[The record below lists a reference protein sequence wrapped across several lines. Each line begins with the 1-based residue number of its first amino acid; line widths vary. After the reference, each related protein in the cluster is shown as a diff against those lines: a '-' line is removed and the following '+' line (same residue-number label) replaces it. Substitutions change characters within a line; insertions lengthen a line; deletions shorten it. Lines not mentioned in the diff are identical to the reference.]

1 MVMKMTN
8 REMLM
13 VIKDAAPSL
22 EHIKDI
28 AEKIISRTR
37 DSFITQV
44 NYIDVQKHDVIV
56 GYEYKCGGEWCNEE
70 VIIPIEWF
78 DEEFDYV
85 KEYEKILRKEE
96 ANRKRAEKARLKR
109 ATEKR
114 KKAKELKEKKEYKAY
129 LKLKEKYESNGNK

>member
-1 MVMKMTN
+1 MTN

-13 VIKDAAPSL
+13 KIKDAAPSL
-22 EHIKDI
+22 EHIKEV

-37 DSFITQV
+37 DIYIDYA
-44 NYIDVQKHDVIV
+44 NYIDVKEYEVVV
-56 GYEYKCGGEWCNEE
+56 GYSYSCRGEWGNEE

-78 DEEFDYV
+78 DEGFDYV

-109 ATEKR
+109 AAEKR
-114 KKAKELKEKKEYKAY
+114 KHAKELKEKKEYDTY
-129 LKLKEKYESNGNK
+129 LKLKEKYESKDNK

>member
-1 MVMKMTN
+1 MTN

-22 EHIKDI
+22 EHIKEI
-28 AEKIISRTR
+28 AEKIISKTR
-37 DSFITQV
+37 DIYINNA
-44 NYIDVQKHDVIV
+44 NYINVTETDVTV
-56 GYEYKCGGEWCNEE
+56 GYDYSCRGEWGNEE

-85 KEYEKILRKEE
+85 KAYEEILRKEE

-109 ATEKR
+109 AAEKR
-114 KKAKELKEKKEYKAY
+114 KQAKELKEKKEYDKY
-129 LKLKEKYESNGNK
+129 LKLKEKYESKG

>member
-1 MVMKMTN
+1 MTN

-13 VIKDAAPSL
+13 EIKNTAPSL
-22 EHIKDI
+22 EHIKEV

-37 DSFITQV
+37 DSYIDNV
-44 NYIDVQKHDVIV
+44 NYIDVKEYDVIV
-56 GYEYKCGGEWCNEE
+56 GYEYACRGEWCNEE

-85 KEYEKILRKEE
+85 KAYEEILRKEE

-109 ATEKR
+109 AAEKR
-114 KKAKELKEKKEYKAY
+114 KRAKELKEKKEYNTY
-129 LKLKEKYESNGNK
+129 LKLKEKYEPKG